1 MNNFWWIRHAP
12 VIGNNDCC
20 YGSNEVDCDVSDN
33 KKFKELAQK
42 LPNNG
47 IVFSSPLSRAVK
59 TFEAVLANGFN
70 IKDYRLDERL
80 TEQNL
85 GNWTGLK
92 YSELE
97 KLTKKLNVACEFW
110 LMNAEYI
117 PPNGESFIDLTS
129 RVRNFIKDINAEF
142 TSENI
147 IIFSHGGPI
156 RAALSVAIEFNIKKV
171 LPVNIDNSSLTIIKY
186 ENNFWRIEK
195 VNY

>member
-1 MNNFWWIRHAP
+1 MNSFWWIRHAP

-20 YGSNEVDCDVSDN
+20 YGSNEVECDVSDN

-47 IVFSSPLSRAVK
+47 VVFSSPLSRAVK
-59 TFEAVLANGFN
+59 TFEAVLANGLN
-70 IKDYRLDERL
+70 IKDSRLDERL
-80 TEQNL
+80 IEQNL

-92 YSELE
+92 YNELE
-97 KLTKKLNVACEFW
+97 KLTKKLNVACESW
-110 LMNAEYI
+110 LMNAEHT
-117 PPNGESFIDLTS
+117 PPNGESFIDLLS
-129 RVRNFIKDINAEF
+129 RVSNFIKDINTEF

-156 RAALSVAIEFNIKKV
+156 RAALSIAIEFNLKKV
-171 LPVNIDNSSLTIIKY
+171 LPVNIDNSSLTIIQH
-186 ENNFWRIEK
+186 ENNSWRIEK